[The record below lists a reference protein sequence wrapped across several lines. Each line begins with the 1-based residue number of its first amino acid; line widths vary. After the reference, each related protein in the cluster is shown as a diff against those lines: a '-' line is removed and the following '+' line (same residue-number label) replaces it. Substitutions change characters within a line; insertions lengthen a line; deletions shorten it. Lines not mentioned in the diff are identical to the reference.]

1 MEIKQLKTFIMV
13 AKTESFSV
21 ASELLGYAQPTVT
34 THIKSLE
41 DELHVKLFDR
51 LGHTIKLT
59 DSGNHLLYY
68 ANHILSLS
76 SEAISSFSEDNHYE
90 ESLTIGANE
99 SFSVVQ
105 LPLIIKDFIQKYPN
119 AHVNLKF
126 GTMKEIY
133 NDLKNNEVDIAFFL
147 TREINYPELIVE
159 ALASEPIIAIAH
171 PDHAFSSKEFI
182 HMKDFDNQD
191 LIMTQENCTY
201 REMIQQLLKENHVQP
216 KSILGINNVFA
227 IKQLVMAGLGTT
239 ILPKA
244 SVSYELEQ
252 NLLTE
257 IKWQVPPPPV
267 FTQFAY
273 HKSKWIS
280 PIMLCFIDEIR
291 AYFKNQADS

>member
-13 AKTESFSV
+13 AKIESFSV

-41 DELHVKLFDR
+41 DELNVKLFDR

-59 DSGNHLLYY
+59 DSGKHLLYY
-68 ANHILSLS
+68 AKHILSLS
-76 SEAISSFSEDNHYE
+76 SEAISSFSKDNHYE
-90 ESLTIGANE
+90 ETLTIGANE

-105 LPLIIKDFIQKYPN
+105 LPLIIKDFVKKHPN

-133 NDLKNNEVDIAFFL
+133 YDLKNNEVDIAFFL
-147 TREINYPELIVE
+147 TREINYPDLVVESLI
-159 ALASEPIIAIAH
+159 SEPIIAIAH
-171 PDHAFSSKEFI
+171 PDHTLSSKEFI
-182 HMKDFDNQD
+182 NIKDFDNQD
-191 LIMTQENCTY
+191 LIITQENCTY
-201 REMIQQLLKENHVQP
+201 REMIEQLLEENHVQP

-227 IKQLVMAGLGTT
+227 IKQLVIAGLGTT
-239 ILPKA
+239 ILPKV

-280 PIMLCFIDEIR
+280 PIMLSFIDAIR
-291 AYFKNQADS
+291 TFFKQGI